1 MCIRDR
7 FQFFICLFVSIILVA
22 CGGGSSPEAAAKK
35 YVRAVY
41 NGDADTVISMIYL
54 AEKDKKEAGMQE
66 MLSGKIKVIVAEA

>member
-1 MCIRDR
+1 MVEVVV
-7 FQFFICLFVSIILVA
+7 QKLLQ
-22 CGGGSSPEAAAKK
+22 KK